1 MNLEVLHPGFNTTI
15 QDSGR
20 INGLAY
26 GVPRGGAMDLNLM
39 YLANKLVGNSRT
51 NAVLEFTMKGG
62 KYRFDED
69 SIIAY
74 TGLGFAEVNS
84 RRIEVNSRVCVKK
97 NDILT
102 LSSCKKGRYNYLA
115 IQGKIEADEFWG
127 SYSTYELVKKGG
139 FKGRKLQKE
148 DVISISKGFEN
159 NFFYESNNPES
170 PNIRVLRAPEF
181 DHFPKNDHKRFV
193 QQCFTVSS
201 HSNRMGYRL
210 NEAVLKGTKTGNIV
224 SSGCIPG
231 TIQVPSSGAP
241 IVLMADSPTTGGYPR
256 IGVIHPDDF
265 GFFAQKMPGEI
276 VKFEW
281 FEF

>member
-1 MNLEVLHPGFNTTI
+1 MKLEVLHPGFNTTV

-26 GVPRGGAMDLNLM
+26 GVPRGGAMDVKLM
-39 YLANKLVGNSRT
+39 YLANKLVGNSMT
-51 NAVLEFTMKGG
+51 NSVLECTMKGG

-69 SIIAY
+69 SIIAF
-74 TGLGFAEVNS
+74 TGFGIAEVNS
-84 RRIEVNSRVCVKK
+84 RQMKVNSRVYVSK

-102 LSSCKKGRYNYLA
+102 LSSGIDGRYNYLA

-139 FKGRKLQKE
+139 FKGRKLEKG
-148 DVISISKGFEN
+148 DVISISKGFQNDFSFEFKN
-159 NFFYESNNPES
+159 QIGQY
-170 PNIRVLRAPEF
+170 IRVLKAPEF
-181 DHFPKNDHKRFV
+181 DQFPKSDRELFA
-193 QQCFTVSS
+193 QQDFTVSTY
-201 HSNRMGYRL
+201 SNRMGYRL
-210 NEAVLKGTKTGNIV
+210 NESVLKGTRSGNIV

-276 VKFEW
+276 VRFKW
-281 FEF
+281 CTY

>member
-1 MNLEVLHPGFNTTI
+1 MKVEVIQPGFSTTV

-26 GVPRGGAMDLNLM
+26 GVPRGGAMDVKLM
-39 YLANKLVGNSRT
+39 YLANKLVGNSIT
-51 NAVLEFTMKGG
+51 NPVLECTMKGG
-62 KYRFDED
+62 VYRFDED
-69 SIIAY
+69 SIIAFA
-74 TGLGFAEVNS
+74 GLGVAEINS
-84 RRIEVNSRVCVKK
+84 KRMEMNSRVYVKK
-97 NDILT
+97 NDVLT
-102 LSSCKKGRYNYLA
+102 LNSVGIGRYNYLS
-115 IQGKIEADEFWG
+115 IQGKIEADDFWG

-139 FKGRKLQKE
+139 FKGRKLEKG
-148 DVISISKGFEN
+148 DVLSVVNRVEN
-159 NFFYESNNPES
+159 NSLYKIN
-170 PNIRVLRAPEF
+170 NIRRLAIRIMRAPEF
-181 DHFPKNDHKRFV
+181 SDFSSSDHKLFV
-193 QQCFTVSS
+193 QREFTVSS

-210 NEAVLKGTKTGNIV
+210 NECVLEGTKTGNIV

-265 GFFAQKMPGEI
+265 GCFAQKMPGEI